1 MEEILSLLRRLEPS
15 EAERTIVDLES
26 KCARFGG
33 DLEMA
38 AAEIEELKRER
49 GELMSRVEELEEDN
63 HHRREVARTVR
74 GLLAESEPG
83 LFS

>member
-1 MEEILSLLRRLEPS
+1 MKEILSLLRRLEPS
-15 EAERTIVDLES
+15 KAERTIVDLES
-26 KCARFGG
+26 KCARFEG

-49 GELMSRVEELEEDN
+49 GVLMFRVEELEEEN
-63 HHRREVARTVR
+63 RRQREVARTVR

-83 LFS
+83 QSS